1 MLGERFGLVVWAAMG
16 QREPLCGFA
25 VWFPLA
31 LLLLGGSVLGH
42 RGPAVQGDSPR
53 LRAGSNRNARS
64 YHHLEGDVRWR
75 RLYSSTHF
83 FLHIDSTGKVE
94 GTRWKKCPYSI
105 VEIRSVHVGVVAIR
119 SIHSGFYLAMNRKG
133 KIYGTKVY
141 SLNCKFKERIEEN
154 GFNTYAS
161 LHWHHEGRQ
170 MFLSLNG
177 KGIPRQGTKT
187 YRQHLSTHFLP
198 MLLD

>member
-1 MLGERFGLVVWAAMG
+1 MAAWTAVG
-16 QREPLCGFA
+16 WREPLCSFA
-25 VWFPLA
+25 VWFPLV
-31 LLLLGGSVLGH
+31 LFLLGGSAQGH
-42 RGPAVQGDSPR
+42 RGPAGHADGPR
-53 LRAGSNRNARS
+53 LKAGSNNRHARS

-83 FLHIDSTGKVE
+83 FLHIDSNGKVE

-105 VEIRSVHVGVVAIR
+105 VEIRSVHVGVVVIR
-119 SIHSGFYLAMNRKG
+119 SVHSGFYLAMNRKG
-133 KIYGTKVY
+133 RIYGTKVY
-141 SLNCKFKERIEEN
+141 SPNCKFKERIEEN

-161 LHWHHEGRQ
+161 LRWHHQGRQ

-177 KGIPRQGTKT
+177 KGVPRLGTKT

-198 MLLD
+198 MLIT